1 MKKGTWKDLFII
13 SAVVGLAA
21 MWEHNDNKVKELE
34 SRLEEES
41 VENMDIDDL
50 GELMQSRMEEEDAEN
65 DYSET

>member
-1 MKKGTWKDLFII
+1 MKKGTWKDLFLI
-13 SAVVGLAA
+13 SAIIGLGA
-21 MWEHNDNKVKELE
+21 MMDHDQQKIAELE
-34 SRLEEES
+34 SRLDEES

>member
-1 MKKGTWKDLFII
+1 
-13 SAVVGLAA
+13 VGLAA